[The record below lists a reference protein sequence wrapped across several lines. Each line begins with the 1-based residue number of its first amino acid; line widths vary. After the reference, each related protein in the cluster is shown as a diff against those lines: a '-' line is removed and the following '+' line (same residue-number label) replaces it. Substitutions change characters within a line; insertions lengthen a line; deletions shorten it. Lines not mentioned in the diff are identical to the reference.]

1 MINFAQA
8 ETSVGAETT
17 VETKSAVGKP
27 KKKRIFGRKKKEKSE
42 KTDKVYRIRFW
53 KNKKKKRSADTSLDI
68 ANEKETVKDVKPIE
82 EKGPSTSGKE
92 ASVLL
97 SLSEVKDLAE
107 NEIGEAEEVM
117 ISEDP
122 ANDELAGE
130 KILDEKPIVEEA
142 EQENAETVEKIVPS
156 KQEILKT
163 THNMILDGDI
173 KYRTGKYFGARANYE
188 KAFELCKS
196 IVDDKNVDLAL
207 VKSRIARTCYK
218 IGIEN
223 GTQDDVEL
231 AKKYYEESYSVV
243 SEHLGP
249 SHPEVVL
256 IRDEMKRINS
266 PPVEDETEDIA
277 VAVPKVSVTFFKRA
291 SKVRSEGDN
300 SEAILILEQG
310 LSILME
316 DLSKNKHQ
324 IYNILKFLGDIHF
337 EQGLESYSKSVGS
350 YKGALVVSKLL
361 DEYKTENDYFIL
373 GNMGQIFLSTGNY
386 ESAKQAY
393 QDAIVVYKNMNDE
406 LDGDLYYGSLVNNLG
421 NVHCKLCE
429 FDSAKA
435 QYTESIKV
443 KKAAYGESSIQVIGA
458 VTNLGM
464 VYLENDETKEA
475 MHCFEEARTILSDA
489 LASLAT
495 TLPVNRN
502 DEKITASCNNL
513 GKAYQKI
520 GMTDAAVKCFEFV
533 LTNPMIMSGP
543 EEVYSAALM
552 MGYIRSSEGKYDTAM
567 DLYNKAMENTSSN
580 SERATVWISMANV
593 LVKQGDFLEAKAI
606 YDQALT
612 YFSGVNA
619 YKSMANILQNKGN
632 VCRKTKDYENALAC
646 FEEAMKARE
655 KLGDSAIPLL
665 NGMLLTDMGKV
676 YMAKGDYDEARA
688 KFFKAEN
695 CLDPVE
701 DSKLLK
707 SIKKLDAKATSMAA
721 ISY

>member
-1 MINFAQA
+1 LINCAQA
-8 ETSVGAETT
+8 ETSVGTDTA
-17 VETKSAVGKP
+17 VEAKSPIEKS
-27 KKKRIFGRKKKEKSE
+27 KKKRRFGRKKKEKSE
-42 KTDKVYRIRFW
+42 KKDKVYKIRFW
-53 KNKKKKRSADTSLDI
+53 KNKKKRSADTSSDI

-92 ASVLL
+92 TSVLL
-97 SLSEVKDLAE
+97 SLSEGKDVAE
-107 NEIGEAEEVM
+107 KEIGEVEEVM
-117 ISEDP
+117 IGEDP
-122 ANDELAGE
+122 AKDELVGE
-130 KILDEKPIVEEA
+130 KILDEKPIVEESG
-142 EQENAETVEKIVPS
+142 QENVEIVEKVVPS

-173 KYRTGKYFGARANYE
+173 KYRTGKYFGARAEYE
-188 KAFELCKS
+188 KAFELCKT
-196 IVDDKNVDLAL
+196 IVDDTNVDLAL

-223 GTQDDVEL
+223 GTQDDIEL

-243 SEHLGP
+243 SEHLGS

-256 IRDEMKRINS
+256 IRDEKIRINS
-266 PPVEDETEDIA
+266 PPVEDIA

-291 SKVRSEGDN
+291 SKIRLEGDN

-316 DLSKNKHQ
+316 DVSKNKHQ
-324 IYNILKFLGDIHF
+324 IYNILKLLGDVHF

-386 ESAKQAY
+386 ESAKQVY
-393 QDAIVVYKNMNDE
+393 QEAIAVYKNMNDE

-429 FDSAKA
+429 FNSAKA
-435 QYTESIKV
+435 QYTESIKI

-464 VYLENDETKEA
+464 VCLENEETKEA
-475 MHCFEEARTILSDA
+475 MHCFEEARTILSDT
-489 LASLAT
+489 LASLTT
-495 TLPVNRN
+495 TLQVNRN
-502 DEKITASCNNL
+502 EDKIGASCNNL

-533 LTNPMIMSGP
+533 LTNPMIFSGP
-543 EEVYSAALM
+543 DEVYSAALM
-552 MGYIRSSEGKYDTAM
+552 MGYIRSSEGKYDIAM
-567 DLYNKAMENTSSN
+567 DLYNKAMQNASSN

-593 LVKQGDFLEAKAI
+593 LVKRGDFLEAKAI

-612 YFSGVNA
+612 YFSRVNA
-619 YKSMANILQNKGN
+619 YKSMANVLQNKGN

-646 FEEAMKARE
+646 FDEAMKARE

-721 ISY
+721 VSY

>member
-1 MINFAQA
+1 LINCAQA
-8 ETSVGAETT
+8 ETSVGTETA
-17 VETKSAVGKP
+17 VEAKSPIEKS
-27 KKKRIFGRKKKEKSE
+27 KKKRRFGRKKKEKSE
-42 KTDKVYRIRFW
+42 KKDKVYKIRFW
-53 KNKKKKRSADTSLDI
+53 KNKKKRSADTSSDI

-92 ASVLL
+92 TSVLL
-97 SLSEVKDLAE
+97 SLSEGKDVAE
-107 NEIGEAEEVM
+107 KEIGEVEEVM
-117 ISEDP
+117 IGEDP
-122 ANDELAGE
+122 AKDELVGE
-130 KILDEKPIVEEA
+130 KILDEKPIVEESG
-142 EQENAETVEKIVPS
+142 QENVEIVEKVVPS

-173 KYRTGKYFGARANYE
+173 KYRTGKYFGARAEYE
-188 KAFELCKS
+188 KAFELCKT
-196 IVDDKNVDLAL
+196 IVDDTNVDLAL

-223 GTQDDVEL
+223 GTQDDIEL

-243 SEHLGP
+243 SEHLGS

-256 IRDEMKRINS
+256 IRDEKIRINS
-266 PPVEDETEDIA
+266 PPVEDIA

-291 SKVRSEGDN
+291 SKIRLEGDN

-316 DLSKNKHQ
+316 DVSKNKHQ
-324 IYNILKFLGDIHF
+324 IYNILKLLGDVHF

-386 ESAKQAY
+386 ESAKQVY
-393 QDAIVVYKNMNDE
+393 QEAIAVYKNMNDE

-429 FDSAKA
+429 FNSAKA
-435 QYTESIKV
+435 QYTESIKI
-443 KKAAYGESSIQVIGA
+443 KKAACGESSIQVIGA

-464 VYLENDETKEA
+464 VCLENEETKEA
-475 MHCFEEARTILSDA
+475 MHCFEEARTILSDT
-489 LASLAT
+489 LASLTT
-495 TLPVNRN
+495 TLQVNRN
-502 DEKITASCNNL
+502 EDKIGASCNNL

-533 LTNPMIMSGP
+533 LTNPMIFSGP
-543 EEVYSAALM
+543 DEVYSAALM
-552 MGYIRSSEGKYDTAM
+552 MGYIRSSEGKYDIAM
-567 DLYNKAMENTSSN
+567 DLYNKAMQNASSN

-593 LVKQGDFLEAKAI
+593 LVKRGDFLEAKAI

-612 YFSGVNA
+612 YFSRVNA
-619 YKSMANILQNKGN
+619 YKSMANVLQNKGN

-646 FEEAMKARE
+646 FDEAMKARE

-721 ISY
+721 VSY

>member
-1 MINFAQA
+1 MINCAQA
-8 ETSVGAETT
+8 ETSVGTETA
-17 VETKSAVGKP
+17 VEAKSPIEKS
-27 KKKRIFGRKKKEKSE
+27 KKKRRFGRKKKEKSE
-42 KTDKVYRIRFW
+42 KKDKVYKIRFW
-53 KNKKKKRSADTSLDI
+53 KNKKKRSADTSSDI

-92 ASVLL
+92 TSVLL
-97 SLSEVKDLAE
+97 SLSEGKDVAE
-107 NEIGEAEEVM
+107 KEIGEVEEVM
-117 ISEDP
+117 IGEDP
-122 ANDELAGE
+122 AKDELVGE
-130 KILDEKPIVEEA
+130 KILDEKPIVEESG
-142 EQENAETVEKIVPS
+142 QENVEIVEKVVPS

-173 KYRTGKYFGARANYE
+173 KYRTGKYFGARAEYE
-188 KAFELCKS
+188 KAFELCKT
-196 IVDDKNVDLAL
+196 IVDDTNVDLAL

-223 GTQDDVEL
+223 GTQDDIEL

-243 SEHLGP
+243 SEHLGS

-256 IRDEMKRINS
+256 IRDEKIRINS
-266 PPVEDETEDIA
+266 PPVEDIA

-291 SKVRSEGDN
+291 SKIRLEGDN

-316 DLSKNKHQ
+316 DVSKNKHQ
-324 IYNILKFLGDIHF
+324 IYNILKLLGDVHF

-386 ESAKQAY
+386 ESAKQVY
-393 QDAIVVYKNMNDE
+393 QEAIAVYKNMNDE

-429 FDSAKA
+429 FNSAKA
-435 QYTESIKV
+435 QYTESIKI

-464 VYLENDETKEA
+464 VCLENEETKEA
-475 MHCFEEARTILSDA
+475 MHCFEEARTILSDT
-489 LASLAT
+489 LASLTT
-495 TLPVNRN
+495 TLQVNRN
-502 DEKITASCNNL
+502 EDKIGASCNNL

-533 LTNPMIMSGP
+533 LTNPMIFSGP
-543 EEVYSAALM
+543 DEVYSAALM
-552 MGYIRSSEGKYDTAM
+552 MGYIRSSEGKYDIAM
-567 DLYNKAMENTSSN
+567 DLYNKAMQNASSN

-593 LVKQGDFLEAKAI
+593 LVKRGDFLEAKAI

-612 YFSGVNA
+612 YFSRVNA
-619 YKSMANILQNKGN
+619 YKSMANVLQNKGN

-646 FEEAMKARE
+646 FDEAMKARE

-721 ISY
+721 VSY